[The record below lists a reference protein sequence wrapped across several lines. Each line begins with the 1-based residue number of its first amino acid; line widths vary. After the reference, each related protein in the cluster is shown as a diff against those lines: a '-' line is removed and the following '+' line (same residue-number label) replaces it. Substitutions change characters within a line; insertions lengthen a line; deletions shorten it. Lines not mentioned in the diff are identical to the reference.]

1 MLSDKTSFI
10 LCVLVALG
18 FSITGILDL
27 LDNFVVVT
35 LLLLGFL
42 LVVVNLFTHD
52 KIQVDEY
59 EKPETTE
66 EDFEMY

>member
-10 LCVLVALG
+10 LTVIVAFG
-18 FSITGILDL
+18 FAFMGILDL

-52 KIQVDEY
+52 KVQIDDY
-59 EKPETTE
+59 ERPENNE
-66 EDFEMY
+66 EDFDIY